1 MPEIGFL
8 HAGSPKGSN
17 MAAFRQG
24 LAEGGY
30 DEGRDVAIELRFAE
44 GKSERLPAL
53 ATDLVQRRVAVIVT
67 DGTTSRLAAKASDCA
82 P

>member
-1 MPEIGFL
+1 MPVIGVL
-8 HAGSPKGSN
+8 HAGSPDGSN

-24 LAEGGY
+24 LAEGGHA
-30 DEGRDVAIELRFAE
+30 EGRDVAIELRFAK
-44 GKSERLPAL
+44 GKFERLPAL

-67 DGTTSRLAAKASDCA
+67 GGTTSRLAAKASDCA